1 MLLIRDLPDL
11 KKYLESRRDMA
22 KGQNKSGSDI
32 IGVGIVYGFEQA
44 IEAVQALIDND
55 KVSVEITDDDVPTPS
70 K

>member
-22 KGQNKSGSDI
+22 KGQNKSGRDI
-32 IGVGIVYGFEQA
+32 MSVGIVYGFEQA